1 MWKKENNE
9 WGYILPIGYTI
20 LMTLCAPL
28 HMMLLECTLRLAGSG
43 DSESSSWLGLG
54 LYGAG
59 VLIYLIAAACLG
71 ILNVVRSFQ
80 AYQKKDIRYCVNGM
94 LILKYGMVLFFIINY
109 VVLAMIVLAGG
120 LAAFVGS
127 RGTILF
133 ALPFVLPGI
142 LFFMTVLVVGTWL
155 VMVPGACYGVQVI
168 RLSYGEKKMGMGA
181 ALLHGF
187 LQFNFLVDVLDAMYL
202 AVRKWGMGKKSSVV
216 IGILYGS
223 AAAGLIWIMAGA
235 VN

>member
-1 MWKKENNE
+1 MWEKENKVRQ
-9 WGYILPIGYTI
+9 YILPIGYTVV
-20 LMTLCAPL
+20 MTLCVPL
-28 HMMLLECTLRLAGSG
+28 HMMLLECALLAGSG
-43 DSESSSWLGLG
+43 NAESSSWLGLG

-59 VLIYLIAAACLG
+59 VLIYLMAVAVLG
-71 ILNVVRSFQ
+71 ILNVVRSFR
-80 AYQKKDIRYCVNGM
+80 AYRQKDIRYCVNGM
-94 LILKYGMVLFFIINY
+94 LILKYGMVLYFIINY
-109 VVLAMIVLAGG
+109 VVIAMIVLAGG

-133 ALPFVLPGI
+133 ARPFMLPGI
-142 LFFMTVLVVGTWL
+142 LFFMTVLVIGTWL
-155 VMVPGACYGVQVI
+155 IMVPGAFYGVQVI

-202 AVRKWGMGKKSSVV
+202 AVKKWGMGKKSSVL
-216 IGILYGS
+216 IGILYGG
-223 AAAGLIWIMAGA
+223 AGAGLIWFIAGA

>member
-1 MWKKENNE
+1 MWEKENKVRQ
-9 WGYILPIGYTI
+9 YILPIGYTVV
-20 LMTLCAPL
+20 MTLCVPL
-28 HMMLLECTLRLAGSG
+28 HMMLLECALLAGSG
-43 DSESSSWLGLG
+43 NAESSSWLGRG

-59 VLIYLIAAACLG
+59 VLIYLMAVAVLG
-71 ILNVVRSFQ
+71 ILNVVRSFR
-80 AYQKKDIRYCVNGM
+80 AYRQKDIRYCVNGM
-94 LILKYGMVLFFIINY
+94 LILKYGMVLYFIINY
-109 VVLAMIVLAGG
+109 VVIAMIVLAGG

-133 ALPFVLPGI
+133 ALPFMLPGI
-142 LFFMTVLVVGTWL
+142 LFFMTVLVIGTWL
-155 VMVPGACYGVQVI
+155 IMVPGAFYGVQVI

-202 AVRKWGMGKKSSVV
+202 AVKKWGMGKKSSVL
-216 IGILYGS
+216 IGILYGG
-223 AAAGLIWIMAGA
+223 AGAGLIWFIAGA